1 MCRGDG
7 AIIRS
12 DVTLACPPYDLL
24 VVSGVT
30 PPPPPKTSI
39 TNSRVYLALALG
51 ISPPWVYWPGRKSRA
66 VSWTHISGAINS
78 GPAPPLVTR
87 EVTFVTCLLVPT
99 QPENSALLPGHFA
112 NGTSRLATTSPTHA
126 SSLSR
131 KIQRRICLSS
141 PSYPWHPE
149 GPIATAKN
157 IVHAV
162 LGFMVESLSYLGP
175 SGFRNILRRSSR
187 MWRL

>member
-1 MCRGDG
+1 MRRGDG
-7 AIIRS
+7 AVIRS
-12 DVTLACPPYDLL
+12 DVTLACPLYNLL
-24 VVSGVT
+24 VVSGVD
-30 PPPPPKTSI
+30 PPPPKTSI
-39 TNSRVYLALALG
+39 TNSRVYLALALD
-51 ISPPWVYWPGRKSRA
+51 ISPPSVYWPGCKSRA

-78 GPAPPLVTR
+78 GPTPLLVTW
-87 EVTFVTCLLVPT
+87 EVTYVTCLLVPT
-99 QPENSALLPGHFA
+99 QPENSALLRGYLA
-112 NGTSRLATTSPTHA
+112 NETSRLDTTRPTHA

-175 SGFRNILRRSSR
+175 NGF
-187 MWRL
+187 